1 MVHQPL
7 PLNAVHAFLIAAR
20 HLNLTRAA
28 DELCLTQ
35 GAVSR
40 KIAALEKWLG
50 FALFDRHARGLR
62 LTTRGAA
69 LLPQLQQGY
78 ELMQSATEQARQ
90 QPDSALRL
98 RAPSCV
104 MRWLL
109 PRLVQLEQQHPDL
122 HVKLTTTLAHK
133 DQLENFDAA
142 IVYGTAPTGSHLLF
156 EERLTPVMA
165 AALLDNRPLTVT
177 DLAGFTF
184 LHPNNDER
192 DWQLWLQ
199 AQEVKLPMRRNQHFA
214 TMDLAIGAAMQ
225 GFGVTVADITLVK
238 SDLAAQRLIAPFT
251 SAVRTG
257 ATYSLISR
265 EGKETPPHLTTLVA
279 WLCQPTDQSAP

>member
-7 PLNAVHAFLIAAR
+7 PLNAVHAFLVTTR

-50 FALFDRHARGLR
+50 FTLFDRHARGLH

-69 LLPQLQQGY
+69 MLPQLKQGY
-78 ELMQSATEQARQ
+78 ELMLSATEQARQ
-90 QPDSALRL
+90 PDNALRL
-98 RAPSCV
+98 RAPSCA

-109 PRLVQLEQQHPDL
+109 PKLVQLEQQHPGL
-122 HVKLTTTLAHK
+122 HVKLTTTLAHNY
-133 DQLENFDAA
+133 QLENFDAA
-142 IVYGTAPTGSHLLF
+142 IVYGIAPVGSHLLF

-165 AALLDNRPLTVT
+165 ENLLVNRPLDVAS
-177 DLAGFTF
+177 LASFTF
-184 LHPNNDER
+184 LHPTNDER

-199 AQEVKLPMRRNQHFA
+199 AQEVELPMRRNQHFA
-214 TMDLAIGAAMQ
+214 TMDLAIGAAIQ

-238 SDLAAQRLIAPFT
+238 SDLAAQRLIAPFA
-251 SAVRTG
+251 SAVKTG
-257 ATYSLISR
+257 AAYSLISR
-265 EGKETPPHLTTLVA
+265 EEKATSPHLATLVA
-279 WLCQPTDQSAP
+279 WLCQPD